1 MKHIITAI
9 IAVVCIVAGGVG
21 GHFLKSSGGPAE
33 AATAKAEAG
42 QDDDGH
48 GAKDDHAKKA
58 EKDKAKPKEDKHAK
72 SGGHGKD
79 SAGSGGVAY
88 YKFSREFVVPL
99 IENGRVSSLVI
110 LNINLEID
118 ASASGQMFSMEPAL
132 RDNIMTTLIS
142 LANDGRTFQTLSN
155 IESYESMRAMV
166 LMNLRK
172 LVPNG
177 IRNVLILDM
186 ARQDI

>member
-21 GHFLKSSGGPAE
+21 GHFLKSSGAPAE
-33 AATAKAEAG
+33 AATAGASSG
-42 QDDDGH
+42 DDGH
-48 GAKDDHAKKA
+48 GAKDDHGKKA
-58 EKDKAKPKEDKHAK
+58 EKEKEKPKDDKHAK
-72 SGGHGKD
+72 SGGQGKD
-79 SAGSGGVAY
+79 GGASGSIAY

-99 IENGRVSSLVI
+99 IENGRVSSLII

-118 ASASGQMFSMEPAL
+118 ASASGQLFSMEPAL

-155 IESYESMRAMV
+155 IESYESMRALV

-172 LVPNG
+172 SVPSG

>member
-33 AATAKAEAG
+33 AATAKPG
-42 QDDDGH
+42 DGHGDDGH
-48 GAKDDHAKKA
+48 GAKDDHGKKA
-58 EKDKAKPKEDKHAK
+58 EKEKPKGDKHAK
-72 SGGHGKD
+72 SGEHGKE
-79 SAGSGGVAY
+79 SAASGSVAY

-118 ASASGQMFSMEPAL
+118 ASASGKLFSMEPAL

-155 IESYESMRAMV
+155 IESYESMRALV

-172 LVPNG
+172 SVPDG

>member
-1 MKHIITAI
+1 MKHILTAI

-21 GHFLKSSGGPAE
+21 GHFLKSSGASAE
-33 AATAKAEAG
+33 AATAPAET
-42 QDDDGH
+42 GH
-48 GAKDDHAKKA
+48 GTKDDHAKDDHGQ
-58 EKDKAKPKEDKHAK
+58 KDDKGKAKDDKHAK
-72 SGGHGKD
+72 AGAQGKGGG
-79 SAGSGGVAY
+79 APGAIAY
-88 YKFSREFVVPL
+88 YKFPREFVVPL

-118 ASASGQMFSMEPAL
+118 ESASAQMFLIEPAV

-142 LANDGRTFQTLSN
+142 LANDGKTFQTLSD
-155 IESYESMRAMV
+155 IESYESMRALV

-172 LVPNG
+172 AVPNG
-177 IRNVLILDM
+177 VRNVLILDM